1 LHGAKK
7 SLSENSNRLL
17 LRTKYE
23 SLNYLTAFVVSAA
36 TAEESAATVSTATT
50 VESAL
55 GASSAFLGAQDAK
68 AKATTQNKNTF
79 FITLNL

>member
-1 LHGAKK
+1 
-7 SLSENSNRLL
+7 L
-17 LRTKYE
+17 LRIKYE
-23 SLNYLTAFVVSAA
+23 SSNYLTAFVVSAA
-36 TAEESAATVSTATT
+36 TAVESAAGTVSTATT

-55 GASSAFLGAQDAK
+55 GADSAFFGEQDAK